1 MTTDKT
7 EGLTT
12 NEMYRRMEKEEHEH
26 RFGRDPDEEIPMWYK
41 LLYVAFF
48 GFVLL
53 FFLQIDILVIVV
65 TCIAS
70 TCFGIYWGALIGS
83 GQMSWIN
90 VTKRK

>member
-1 MTTDKT
+1 M
-7 EGLTT
+7 TT
-12 NEMYRRMEKEEHEH
+12 NEKFRRMAEDEEKH
-26 RFGRDPDEEIPMWYK
+26 RFGRDPDERYPMWYK

-70 TCFGIYWGALIGS
+70 TCLGLYWGVLIGTN
-83 GQMSWIN
+83 QISWIK
-90 VTKRK
+90 TTRRK